1 RCSTRW
7 PTSPCR
13 KKRAIASASG
23 ARAGSSR
30 SASPNE
36 RSRDA
41 TPSPDRRART
51 RRNRFIAFG
60 PVEGGAAASAHS
72 QTRRFRSQ
80 SLDAAE
86 RGTSAS
92 TRCRADAHHIR
103 HHAARA
109 VHRTQRHL
117 TRHAGQVSFPGGRAD
132 DTDVSLV
139 QTALRETHE
148 ETGIEPTFVTVAGFL
163 DTYETGSG
171 YAILPVVGVLSE
183 GFALRP
189 GAAEVERIFEVPL
202 AFLLD
207 AKNREQG
214 HGQWQGHKRTYYTY
228 HYAGHR
234 IWGATAA
241 MVVNF

>member
-1 RCSTRW
+1 M
-7 PTSPCR
+7 P
-13 KKRAIASASG
+13 IISG
-23 ARAGSSR
+23 TTPRVLFT
-30 SASPNE
+30 E
-36 RSRDA
+36 RSR
-41 TPSPDRRART
+41 
-51 RRNRFIAFG
+51 
-60 PVEGGAAASAHS
+60 
-72 QTRRFRSQ
+72 
-80 SLDAAE
+80 
-86 RGTSAS
+86 
-92 TRCRADAHHIR
+92 
-103 HHAARA
+103 
-109 VHRTQRHL
+109 HL
-117 TRHAGQVSFPGGRAD
+117 ARHAGQVSFPGGRAD

-202 AFLLD
+202 AYLLD
-207 AKNREQG
+207 PKNREQG

-241 MVVNF
+241 MVVNFAERFGR